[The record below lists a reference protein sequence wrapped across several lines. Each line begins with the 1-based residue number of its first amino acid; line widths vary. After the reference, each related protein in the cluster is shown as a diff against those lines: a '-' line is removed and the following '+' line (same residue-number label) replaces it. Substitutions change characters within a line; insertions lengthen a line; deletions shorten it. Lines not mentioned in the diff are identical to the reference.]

1 MSVSPNSRT
10 VAAGLLGMVL
20 ERGRPLDEALADAK
34 SGFRDLSDR
43 DRAFVRRLVATALRR
58 RGQID
63 AVLRGFLSLWP
74 KGRPGQALRVGTA
87 ELLFLE
93 TPPHA
98 AVHGAVETLPPDQ
111 SRARGLVNAVLRRVA
126 NEGKSVT
133 AAQDAARL
141 NTPGWLWQSWTAAY
155 GEAAA
160 RAIAQA
166 HLQEAPLDIS
176 VQSDV
181 HGWANILEAEVLPT
195 GSLRRMAPGAV
206 DTLPGYAEGGW
217 WIQDAAAALPAR
229 LLGDL
234 QHRTVADLCAAPG
247 GKTIQLAVAGGAVTA
262 IDRSEARLDRLRQN
276 LERMRVMAAIV
287 TADIE
292 TWLPPEAFDAVL
304 LDAPCSATGTIRRHP
319 DLPHLKSEA
328 DVAKLSQLQRRLISQ
343 AWTMLRP
350 EGRMVYCV
358 CSLQPEEGEQHLDAL
373 RALPGAKLLPVD
385 AAKLGL
391 PAEAVTKDGCLRT
404 LPSMWA
410 ERGGM
415 DGFFAVCLQKT

>member
-1 MSVSPNSRT
+1 MSEVLKPTTAAQLRDVIAWAAAEEASLDVRGHGTRRALGRPMQTSRT
-10 VAAGLLGMVL
+10 
-20 ERGRPLDEALADAK
+20 LDLSALAGIVSYEPEELVLTA
-34 SGFRDLSDR
+34 
-43 DRAFVRRLVATALRR
+43 RAGTPMVE
-58 RGQID
+58 ID

-247 GKTIQLAVAGGAVTA
+247 GKTMMPVGLLMRCA
-262 IDRSEARLDRLRQN
+262 RS
-276 LERMRVMAAIV
+276 
-287 TADIE
+287 
-292 TWLPPEAFDAVL
+292 
-304 LDAPCSATGTIRRHP
+304 
-319 DLPHLKSEA
+319 
-328 DVAKLSQLQRRLISQ
+328 
-343 AWTMLRP
+343 
-350 EGRMVYCV
+350 
-358 CSLQPEEGEQHLDAL
+358 CSLSTD
-373 RALPGAKLLPVD
+373 
-385 AAKLGL
+385 
-391 PAEAVTKDGCLRT
+391 PA
-404 LPSMWA
+404 SI
-410 ERGGM
+410 
-415 DGFFAVCLQKT
+415 

>member
-126 NEGKSVT
+126 NEGKSVA